1 MAPSLPVAPHG
12 RSDRNTGRPVRSAG
26 PILALALGA
35 LVLLIVVAGY
45 ATRQKVDEIYLRMAV
60 LNGEYR
66 EGERSLQ
73 EVRGGIRVSSVLL
86 RDFLLDPSTDHADRY
101 RSELRELRAS
111 ASNELARLETFFAA
125 SPLPQLLELRR
136 EVDNYWESFAPVFT
150 WTLEEKRAR
159 SSTFLRRQVMP
170 KRDAALS
177 LADQIGQFHDEAVRR
192 QERGLA
198 ASEHELK
205 RFVLQTMVASAS
217 LGVVIA
223 IMTIGRLSHL
233 ERRAGVHRK
242 ASEKA
247 EAELRRLSHQLVHLQ
262 EEERRVLSREL
273 HDEVGQILTGLR
285 MEMSR
290 LGGCA
295 DRSTP
300 EFDAR
305 LARLTRT
312 LETTVQSVRDLAM
325 GLRPSMLDD
334 IGLAPAVRWQAREF
348 SRRSDI
354 PVTVTMH
361 VEEGS
366 LPDDYR
372 TTIYRIVQEALT
384 NCARHARASSV
395 RILLQPCGDRLVL
408 EVHDDGR
415 GVQGVQRPEESGLG
429 LLGMSER
436 ARELGGSLDVCSGE
450 ATGTTV
456 TVTLPMPSGQSH
468 A

>member
-1 MAPSLPVAPHG
+1 
-12 RSDRNTGRPVRSAG
+12 
-26 PILALALGA
+26 
-35 LVLLIVVAGY
+35 
-45 ATRQKVDEIYLRMAV
+45 
-60 LNGEYR
+60 
-66 EGERSLQ
+66 
-73 EVRGGIRVSSVLL
+73 
-86 RDFLLDPSTDHADRY
+86 
-101 RSELRELRAS
+101 
-111 ASNELARLETFFAA
+111 
-125 SPLPQLLELRR
+125 
-136 EVDNYWESFAPVFT
+136 
-150 WTLEEKRAR
+150 
-159 SSTFLRRQVMP
+159 
-170 KRDAALS
+170 
-177 LADQIGQFHDEAVRR
+177 
-192 QERGLA
+192 
-198 ASEHELK
+198 
-205 RFVLQTMVASAS
+205 
-217 LGVVIA
+217 
-223 IMTIGRLSHL
+223 
-233 ERRAGVHRK
+233 
-242 ASEKA
+242 
-247 EAELRRLSHQLVHLQ
+247 
-262 EEERRVLSREL
+262 
-273 HDEVGQILTGLR
+273 
-285 MEMSR
+285 

-312 LETTVQSVRDLAM
+312 LETTVQAVRDLAM

-436 ARELGGSLDVCSGE
+436 ARELGGSLDVCSGA